1 MFKFN
6 DFLNLKLNDVV
17 QELYIKFGK
26 PETVYKIPI
35 YKRISTEVKIF
46 RIPFFKKVEIYSGL
60 FQTILIFHKGFF
72 NDYECMCRYNTK
84 NELTDVIFL
93 KNGDYH
99 RLDGPA
105 YISIN
110 NPDNNT
116 FNING
121 KKYMDE
127 LTYLIK
133 VEQFKQKEI
142 NFWKKLI

>member
-1 MFKFN
+1 
-6 DFLNLKLNDVV
+6 
-17 QELYIKFGK
+17 
-26 PETVYKIPI
+26 
-35 YKRISTEVKIF
+35 
-46 RIPFFKKVEIYSGL
+46 
-60 FQTILIFHKGFF
+60 
-72 NDYECMCRYNTK
+72 MCQYNTK
-84 NELTDVIFL
+84 NELTDIIFL
-93 KNGDYH
+93 KNGDHH

-116 FNING
+116 FSING

-127 LTYLIK
+127 LAYLIK